1 MPVSA
6 MLRAPM
12 ALAGKLGVKK
22 AAILYSDEPFP
33 AGLAD
38 GGRAQAA
45 KNGIEVVLYE
55 KYPKGQKD
63 FSTLLQRPRRPAP
76 MRWCR
81 PRTRAT

>member
-55 KYPKGQKD
+55 NIRRGRRISARCCK
-63 FSTLLQRPRRPAP
+63 RPRRPAP